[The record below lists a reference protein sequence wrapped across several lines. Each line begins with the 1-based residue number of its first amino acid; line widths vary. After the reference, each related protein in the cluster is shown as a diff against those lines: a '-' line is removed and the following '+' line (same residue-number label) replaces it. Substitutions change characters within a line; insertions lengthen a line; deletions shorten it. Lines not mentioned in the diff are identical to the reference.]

1 MSVTLGNNQ
10 IGASTEEKMKNTPA
24 GLFCS
29 VFLSC
34 CTASMAEV
42 VIREMKRGNRNEHE
56 LVVNVLVLSIC
67 M

>member
-1 MSVTLGNNQ
+1 MPVTLSNNQ
-10 IGASTEEKMKNTPA
+10 IGASTEEKMKNTPEA
-24 GLFCS
+24 LFCS
-29 VFLSC
+29 TFFSC

-42 VIREMKRGNRNEHE
+42 VIREMKRGNRNERE